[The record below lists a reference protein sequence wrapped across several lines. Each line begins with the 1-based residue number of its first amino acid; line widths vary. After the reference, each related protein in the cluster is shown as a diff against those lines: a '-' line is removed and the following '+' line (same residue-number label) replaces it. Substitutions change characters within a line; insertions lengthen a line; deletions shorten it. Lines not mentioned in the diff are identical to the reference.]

1 MSHFC
6 DQFTP
11 PSLLLFGYP
20 RLDYVPEASPGQA
33 RRPARLEQDGILQ
46 VVLDWIGEL
55 DASHRLW

>member
-20 RLDYVPEASPGQA
+20 RLDYVSEASPGQA